1 MVHIFHGLKWIVL
14 TVLAHYLLKINIAQ
28 STITTFSKWLIRRVG
43 NNNILYCFTVYI
55 SVLCMSTLFIFI
67 NIISVLFGRNLN
79 SLFHT
84 FPFSIVLSGRVYS
97 LQSQDRSVCCDS
109 KIRGGKNS
117 EPNRKF
123 YFCGGKL
130 YRLCPVAM
138 VTKKQHSLFLPFN
151 KSEKQAKDKYLYNR
165 YKCYVN

>member
-1 MVHIFHGLKWIVL
+1 
-14 TVLAHYLLKINIAQ
+14 
-28 STITTFSKWLIRRVG
+28 
-43 NNNILYCFTVYI
+43 
-55 SVLCMSTLFIFI
+55 MSTLFIFI

-97 LQSQDRSVCCDS
+97 LQSQDRSLCCDS